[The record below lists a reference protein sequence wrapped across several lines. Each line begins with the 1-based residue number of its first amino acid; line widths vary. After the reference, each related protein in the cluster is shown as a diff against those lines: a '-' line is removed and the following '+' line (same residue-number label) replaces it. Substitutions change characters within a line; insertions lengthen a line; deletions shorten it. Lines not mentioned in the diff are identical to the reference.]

1 MARRRSIYDT
11 GNYSTPL
18 ADFLDEIPDYFLKFE
33 QLKLQNK
40 KYDNEQAYR
49 AARDKESDRR
59 WTLTQKNQIHQRDFD
74 AKKLQL
80 SDELKQISGAPITQ
94 QDALY
99 EKIKPTY
106 IKHPEL
112 TGLINSRISANDA
125 VEGVADRHLDIQSK
139 ISDYKASG
147 KSNRFGSH
155 YDMLEDRQELSKLS
169 KEVHGTSYQS
179 EIDADIAK
187 LDEWL
192 EFSKQNA
199 DKPMPKNL
207 WEHEL
212 DRTNYNQAAQQRS
225 ADVKLSEKL
234 AGEIAQERAALIVVS
249 ADKTDVSYTSGLEKI
264 NQKENRLKNLVGW
277 VDDEGKK
284 IKGQIDESS
293 SVLYGIEQNNK
304 WNPLGGTTK
313 VLEGG
318 VFGYEPKTE
327 MKEPDIERYILNNP
341 EQGFD
346 AWMDFITNPSEES
359 ENKFSSLLN
368 DFTEGES
375 EVPAVDLA
383 EKARLAEK
391 ASAEKSAEEARLAEK
406 ASAEKSAEE
415 ARLAEEAVKFGLGDD
430 FSVEKVKEIEQ
441 HKDASSKEL
450 RKINSSS
457 SRTELR
463 RRDMLVRELTKL
475 STQQFRKPLSSDE
488 RAYIRDTGLVP
499 ERLRVK

>member
-1 MARRRSIYDT
+1 MARRRSIYET
-11 GNYSTPL
+11 GAYQTPL
-18 ADFLDEIPDYFLKFE
+18 ADFLDEIPNYFLKFE

-40 KYDNEQAYR
+40 KYENEQAYR
-49 AARDKESDRR
+49 AARDLESDRR
-59 WTLTQKNQIHQRDFD
+59 WNKTQQNQIHQRDFD

-80 SDELKQISGAPITQ
+80 SDELKHISMAPIKQ

-125 VEGVADRHLDIQSK
+125 VEGVADSHLDIQSK
-139 ISDYKASG
+139 ISDYKGLG

-155 YDMLEDRQELSKLS
+155 YDMLEDRKELSKLS

-212 DRTNYNQAAQQRS
+212 DRTNYNQAALQRS
-225 ADVKLSEKL
+225 SDVKLSEKL
-234 AGEIAQERAALIVVS
+234 AGEIAQERAALVLVS
-249 ADKTDVSYTSGLEKI
+249 KNKESVAYTSGLESI
-264 NQKENRLKNLVGW
+264 NLKQKKLDDLVGW
-277 VDDEGKK
+277 VDDEGNK
-284 IKGQIDESS
+284 IQGRIDESS
-293 SVLYGIEQNNK
+293 STLYGIEQNNK

-327 MKEPDIERYILNNP
+327 MKEPDIERFILADP
-341 EQGFD
+341 TTGFD

-359 ENKFSSLLN
+359 ENKFSSMLN
-368 DFTEGES
+368 EFVEGES
-375 EVPAVDLA
+375 KVPAVDLA
-383 EKARLAEK
+383 EK
-391 ASAEKSAEEARLAEK
+391 ARLAEK

-430 FSVEKVKEIEQ
+430 FSAEKVKEIEQ
-441 HKDASSKEL
+441 HKDASFKEL

-475 STQQFRKPLSSDE
+475 STQQFGKPLSSDE